1 MVKTKHVLW
10 VSFGDRWCLWLTV
23 LYKTIVFK
31 SHLKDCLLFTKNG
44 FFQKQPNFPCFS
56 DLLKCNCKLISDVGF
71 CLLHFDRSAS
81 SFFRRATHG
90 LCQVQ
95 LLSWWPESIH
105 RRRGNVLH
113 YNMCLVNSGN
123 AGSVVYT
130 CIQTLNIFNI

>member
-1 MVKTKHVLW
+1 MFCEWALVTGGAYDLQFYIKQLFSNPIWK
-10 VSFGDRWCLWLTV
+10 
-23 LYKTIVFK
+23 IVYF
-31 SHLKDCLLFTKNG
+31 LQRKNG

-130 CIQTLNIFNI
+130 CIQTLNIFNT